1 MAGWGAFC
9 AIKLTAFAS
18 IDLMW
23 FPPWQDYNDRARVAL
38 LEINGVEAPRG
49 TVGPD
54 LEYLP
59 PEKPTGKPW
68 DRVVDWKRA
77 CVALAP
83 GDFAHSCVLWSGPEN
98 TTMLR
103 PSLRLRLRLRPS
115 IMKAVDTKPSAHTH
129 IGTKADGR
137 ELRASIFENGGN
149 GENAPVDSGS
159 RSLSCA

>member
-1 MAGWGAFC
+1 MAGWGAFR

-83 GDFAHSCVLWSGPEN
+83 GDFAVYSAQYRIGDGVTLTDLPQALTRAACVGPLTYISRNDTDEERDWARTLARWPLPASG
-98 TTMLR
+98 TT
-103 PSLRLRLRLRPS
+103 
-115 IMKAVDTKPSAHTH
+115 
-129 IGTKADGR
+129 
-137 ELRASIFENGGN
+137 
-149 GENAPVDSGS
+149 PVLAEVEVEERDE
-159 RSLSCA
+159 A